1 MAVREELSL
10 VNMDTEPLSPSVGK
24 WLRFSAWLGRLWR
37 GIVAFVSPPQPE
49 PMPIAPVSPP
59 LPPPPP
65 PPPPPPGQLRGRRRL
80 QRPMVV
86 PASGYIFSFQ
96 VHATFVWEAEGI
108 YQEEL
113 SSAIDGLMPYSIRRL
128 KALAAQ
134 HARHHPP
141 HRARELEVELQQ
153 ALDENKVWRF
163 TWHGLSLTCR
173 PYVWVEL
180 EEQVKQA
187 VRPYWE
193 QLIKLDC
200 EHDVQTRRA
209 EYAERLSKQWAT
221 ILTDLMGSP
230 VADGAAE
237 MTEKDLAEVVRKIVA
252 EQKAAAEKLEDLM
265 TKKADGGDAFERSEH
280 FDALRERLERRADH
294 LFESTGT
301 ASSNGHNPED

>member
-1 MAVREELSL
+1 
-10 VNMDTEPLSPSVGK
+10 
-24 WLRFSAWLGRLWR
+24 
-37 GIVAFVSPPQPE
+37 
-49 PMPIAPVSPP
+49 MPIVPVSPA
-59 LPPPPP
+59 PPPPP
-65 PPPPPPGQLRGRRRL
+65 PPSGQVRGRRKL

-86 PASGYIFSFQ
+86 PASGYIFAFE
-96 VHATFVWEAEGI
+96 VHATFIWTAEGV

-113 SSAIDGLMPYSIRRL
+113 SSAIDSLMPYSIRRL

-153 ALDENKVWRF
+153 ELDGNEAWRF
-163 TWHGLSLTCR
+163 SWRGLSLTCR

-200 EHDVQTRRA
+200 EHDVQMRRA
-209 EYAERLSKQWAT
+209 EYAERLSRQWAT

-237 MTEKDLAEVVRKIVA
+237 MTEKDLAEVVRKIIA

-265 TKKADGGDAFERSEH
+265 TKKAEGDDAFERSEH
-280 FDALRERLERRADH
+280 FDALRERLERRADR
-294 LFESTGT
+294 LFEATGA
-301 ASSNGHNPED
+301 ASHNGRNPKE